1 MPTLAWACEFTEKS
15 QHAHSFCGHVTPNFH
30 FPQQKLFILRKRR
43 HRLAFGRDGMTF
55 LKTFASSTF
64 LYGAL
69 GALLYWLALPSLD
82 LWPLAWIA
90 PIPWALL
97 VRRKD
102 LDGPRPYFSLWVV
115 GFFFWLTAL
124 HWLRLPHP
132 AMVLGLIGLAF
143 YFAFYVP
150 ALIGLS
156 RVAVHRFGW
165 PVMLA
170 LPTVWTGLELAR
182 TYLLTG
188 MSMGDISHTQYRWI
202 ALIQISDL
210 AGQFG
215 VCFVIVFVAS
225 SIARMLPCKDAVK
238 GSRHTPCAVRPHD
251 SSRHTPCAVQSPV
264 QREDGTRSVPATLV
278 YWPLI
283 PAVVLLALTLG
294 YGHWRTA
301 NVVTKPGPRIAL
313 IQGAIDSRLQED
325 PAKSREQF
333 FETYFKLTKKAC
345 DEAKARGLKLDLIVW
360 PEIYFRT
367 PLYLVD
373 PDAAEKFEIVT
384 SGKMTAERCREEI
397 ARAIELNQLEFRGM
411 ADAFQAPMLI
421 GLDAWHYTSSNVKF
435 FNSAAYLARN
445 GELIGRY
452 SKMHLVPFGEYI
464 PLGDVLPWLYGGL
477 TPLSGGMTP
486 GREPE
491 AFSLSISSRE
501 AQGDTLR
508 FAPNICYETVLS
520 RVIRGQINR
529 LQSQDREPD
538 LLVNVSNDSWYGD
551 TSELDMLLACSV
563 FRAVECRK
571 PYVIAANAGI
581 SASIDAD
588 GRILEKGPRYAEAV
602 LLADIRLDPRRS
614 FYLEYGDWPASI
626 CLIFCVF
633 FGLAGIQRGF
643 RLRRDRKRAIA

>member
-1 MPTLAWACEFTEKS
+1 
-15 QHAHSFCGHVTPNFH
+15 
-30 FPQQKLFILRKRR
+30 
-43 HRLAFGRDGMTF
+43 MTF
-55 LKTFASSTF
+55 LKTFTSSTF

-90 PIPWALL
+90 PVPWALV
-97 VRRKD
+97 VRRKE
-102 LDGPRPYFSLWVV
+102 LEGPRPYFALWIV
-115 GFFFWLTAL
+115 GFCFWLAVL

-132 AMVLGLIGLAF
+132 AMFLGWIGLAL

-150 ALIGLS
+150 ALVGLS
-156 RVAVHRFGW
+156 RVAVHRFRW

-170 LPTVWTGLELAR
+170 VPTVWTGLELAR

-225 SIARMLPCKDAVK
+225 CIARMLPCEGAFQ
-238 GSRHTPCAVRPHD
+238 GSRHA
-251 SSRHTPCAVQSPV
+251 PCAVQAAKDSAAPTS
-264 QREDGTRSVPATLV
+264 DLA

-283 PAVVLLALTLG
+283 PALLLLAAVLG
-294 YGHWRTA
+294 YGYWRTA

-313 IQGAIDSRLQED
+313 VQGSIDSRLQDED
-325 PAKSREQF
+325 PVKSREQF
-333 FETYFKLTKKAC
+333 FEAYFKLTKNAC
-345 DEAKARGLKLDLIVW
+345 NEAKEKGLNLDLIVW

-367 PLYLVD
+367 PLFLCD
-373 PDAAEKFEIVT
+373 PDAMEKFEVVT
-384 SGKMTAERCREEI
+384 SGKMTAERYREDILKAMEHN
-397 ARAIELNQLEFRGM
+397 RLDFRGM
-411 ADAFQAPMLI
+411 ADAFRTPMMI
-421 GLDAWHYTSSNVKF
+421 GLDTWHYTSSNVKF
-435 FNSAAYLARN
+435 FNSAAYLSKD
-445 GELIGRY
+445 GELLGRY

-464 PLGDVLPWLYGGL
+464 PFGDVMPWLYDGL
-477 TPLSGGMTP
+477 IPLSGGMTP
-486 GREPE
+486 GPEPASFELEISSPE
-491 AFSLSISSRE
+491 AKSKTI
-501 AQGDTLR
+501 R

-520 RVIRGQINR
+520 RVIRGQLNQ
-529 LQSQDREPD
+529 LQSRDREPD
-538 LLVNVSNDSWYGD
+538 LLVNLSNDSWYGD

-588 GRILEKGPRYAEAV
+588 GRILEKGPRYADAV
-602 LLADIRLDPRRS
+602 ILADVRLDSRRS
-614 FYLEYGDWPASI
+614 FYLLYGDWPASL
-626 CLIFCVF
+626 CLNFCLF
-633 FGLAGIQRGF
+633 FALVGIQQRF
-643 RLRRDRKRAIA
+643 RLHREWKRANASPKAK